1 MIDKIT
7 LLSMKKSYTLHKQR
21 IYNNDI
27 EVNVVE
33 GINNRLK
40 FRIAI
45 TFKRKLIQY

>member
-7 LLSMKKSYTLHKQR
+7 LLSMKKSYRRHKQR
-21 IYNNDI
+21 IYDNDM

-33 GINNRLK
+33 GINNQLT

-45 TFKRKLIQY
+45 TFKRK